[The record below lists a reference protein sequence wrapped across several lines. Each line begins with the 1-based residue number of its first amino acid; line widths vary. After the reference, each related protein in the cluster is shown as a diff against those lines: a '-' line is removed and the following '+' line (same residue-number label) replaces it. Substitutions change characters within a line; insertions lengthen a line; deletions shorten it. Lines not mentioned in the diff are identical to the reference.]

1 MKDQR
6 YHQYTMT
13 AIIVNIIERS
23 QFHRHTADTVQE
35 VAAYGIINIIN

>member
-6 YHQYTMT
+6 YHQYTTT

-23 QFHRHTADTVQE
+23 Q
-35 VAAYGIINIIN
+35 AYSWCSTGGCSMSWFV